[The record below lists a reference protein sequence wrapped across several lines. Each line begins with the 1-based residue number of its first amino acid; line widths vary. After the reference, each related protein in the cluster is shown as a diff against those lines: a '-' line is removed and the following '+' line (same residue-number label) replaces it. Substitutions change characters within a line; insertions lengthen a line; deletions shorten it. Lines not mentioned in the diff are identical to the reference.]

1 LCTCQAVS
9 IEANDIHDI
18 ARVDSDVQKG
28 SLLKV
33 ETQVGTFPEE
43 PALRTAFRFEMTR
56 LLDFLNNSK
65 DLFFAFL
72 GYNIIDGKW
81 TE

>member
-1 LCTCQAVS
+1 M
-9 IEANDIHDI
+9 
-18 ARVDSDVQKG
+18 
-28 SLLKV
+28 LKV